1 MEYFRTINTLT
12 VSLKIVWVSDG
23 LDMVELEEGIEFEVL
38 MSVEWKVL

>member
-1 MEYFRTINTLT
+1 MKYFRTINTLT
-12 VSLKIVWVSDG
+12 VSLKIVWVSDS